1 VWRCEP
7 SLEVNEAIERVAERS
22 FRCDEL
28 LNNLAE
34 FVGFLSFFVIALRQ
48 RLLSPA
54 GSVGRSVG
62 RSAAMVVAVMV
73 VVVMV
78 VVVMV

>member
-1 VWRCEP
+1 VWRSKP
-7 SLEVNEAIERVAERS
+7 GLEVNEAIERVAERS

-28 LNNLAE
+28 LNNFAE

-54 GSVGRSVG
+54 GSVGRSA
-62 RSAAMVVAVMV
+62 AAMVVAVMV